1 MSMKILIV
9 VDGDNSEPIAY
20 SNKIDVSIETEVR
33 AAVNQ
38 LAIIK
43 PDCYDSQDKM
53 VADIVSEID
62 NGRAYWIA
70 EKWCFDIITID

>member
-1 MSMKILIV
+1 MKILVV

-20 SNKIDVSIETEVR
+20 SNKIDMSIEAEVR
-33 AAVNQ
+33 AVINQ

-43 PDCYDSQDKM
+43 PDCYISQDEM

-62 NGRAYWIA
+62 HGRAHWIDD
-70 EKWCFDIITID
+70 KWCFDIITID

>member
-1 MSMKILIV
+1 MMKILVV

-33 AAVNQ
+33 AAINQ

-43 PDCYDSQDKM
+43 PDCYISQDEM

-62 NGRAYWIA
+62 HGRACWIF
-70 EKWCFDIITID
+70 EWCFDVITVD